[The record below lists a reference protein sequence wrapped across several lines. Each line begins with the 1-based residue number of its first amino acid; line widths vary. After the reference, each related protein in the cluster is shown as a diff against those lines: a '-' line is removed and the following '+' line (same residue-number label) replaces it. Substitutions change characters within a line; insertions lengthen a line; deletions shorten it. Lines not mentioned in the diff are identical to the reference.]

1 MWLVKILFSLAFI
14 ALTVNL
20 YFLQVDKRGNFVDKA
35 QAQNNSLGYLDASR
49 GIIFATD
56 KNGSYSALV
65 ANKNMPVIYAVP
77 IEISNPQQAANLLSP
92 IVGKD
97 VNSLTVA
104 FSKPKSQYALLIQKA
119 TDQQVQEI
127 KNLNLKGI
135 YIKDQTFRSYP
146 FGSMASQLL
155 GYVSLDANGQ
165 MSGKYGLELEFNKQ
179 LEGQPGDINSGSIQN
194 PVDGKNLYLTID
206 RNIQDEAEQI
216 IAPLVQKWNA
226 AGATMIVQEPS
237 TGKILAMANYPDFD
251 PNNYSNYP
259 IKNFLN
265 PAVQLPYEPGS
276 VFKII
281 TMASGIDSGKITPDT
296 TYVDTGC
303 VQLDKQW
310 KICNWNYKTHG
321 PYGKITMTDVIKNS
335 LNVGAVF
342 AEKQIGNSI
351 FTDYVRKFGFGKIT
365 GIQLPGE
372 LGGNLNNLNSGIG
385 SNYSTASYGQGITA
399 TPIQLVTAFSAVA
412 NGGLLMKPFIFD
424 SDSPQIISRVIS
436 QDTAQKLTKMMVSA
450 VDFNKVAA
458 VSQYE
463 VAGKTGTAY
472 TTDYDVKGYNKEKL
486 VNTFIG
492 YAPASNPK
500 FTILIKLDRPQNAP
514 LAGDTVVPE
523 FRTMTEFLLNYYNIP
538 PDRPDS
544 QSQSGQ

>member
-1 MWLVKILFSLAFI
+1 MWSIRILFSIAFI
-14 ALTVNL
+14 ALVVNL
-20 YFLQVDKRGNFVDKA
+20 YFLQVDKKGNFVDKA
-35 QAQNNSLGYLDASR
+35 QAQNNSLGYLNASR

-56 KNGSYSALV
+56 KNGNYSALV
-65 ANKNMPVIYAVP
+65 ANKDMPVIYAVP
-77 IEISNPQQAANLLSP
+77 IEISDPQQAANLLSP

-97 VNSLTVA
+97 VNSLTAA
-104 FSKPKSQYALLIQKA
+104 FLKPKSQYFLLIQKA

-127 KNLNLKGI
+127 KNLNIKGI
-135 YIKDQTFRSYP
+135 YIKDQIFRSYP
-146 FGSMASQLL
+146 FGNMASQVL
-155 GYVSLDANGQ
+155 GYVSLSANGQ
-165 MSGKYGLELEFNKQ
+165 MSGKYGMELEFNNQ
-179 LEGQPGDINSGSIQN
+179 LEGDPGNIKSGSVKN
-194 PVDGKNLYLTID
+194 PVDGQNLYLTID

-216 IAPLVQKWNA
+216 ITPLVKKWNA
-226 AGATMIVQEPS
+226 AGATMIVQDPN

-251 PNNYSNYP
+251 PNNYSDYP

-310 KICNWNYKTHG
+310 KICNWDYATHG
-321 PYGKITMTDVIKNS
+321 PYGKITMTNVIQHS

-351 FTDYVRKFGFGKIT
+351 FTDYVRKFGFGKNS

-372 LGGNLNNLNSGIG
+372 LGGNLNNLSSGIG

-399 TPIQLVTAFSAVA
+399 TPVQLVTAFSAVA
-412 NGGLLMKPFIFD
+412 NGGLLMKPLILANET
-424 SDSPQIISRVIS
+424 PQVVLRVIS

-450 VDFNKVAA
+450 VDVNKVAA

-472 TTDYDVKGYNKEKL
+472 TTDYDVKGYNHEKL
-486 VNTFIG
+486 INTFIG

-500 FTILIKLDRPQNAP
+500 FTVLIKLDKPQNAP
-514 LAGDTVVPE
+514 LAGETVVPE
-523 FRTMTEFLLNYYNIP
+523 FRTMVEFLLNYYNIP
-538 PDRPDS
+538 PDRPDN
-544 QSQSGQ
+544 QNPTGQ